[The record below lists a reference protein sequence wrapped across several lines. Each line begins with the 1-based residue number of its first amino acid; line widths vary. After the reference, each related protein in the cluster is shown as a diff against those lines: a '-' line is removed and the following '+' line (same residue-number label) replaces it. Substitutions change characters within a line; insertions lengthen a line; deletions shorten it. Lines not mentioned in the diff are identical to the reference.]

1 MSPHQLIRQ
10 AAAGAQI
17 NDILARA
24 AQQRR
29 RLPGRQQRPRML
41 IASARGRRPNLPMSA
56 NDRWRSAS
64 DVVPL
69 WYHVVMAM
77 NLRLDDEDSALLK
90 ALAEAEHVSL
100 HEAALRAIRRS
111 ARELAH
117 TDRVREATA
126 EMLDRWGEVLD
137 RLGHA

>member
-1 MSPHQLIRQ
+1 MDPRHNRTRRQ
-10 AAAGAQI
+10 A
-17 NDILARA
+17 D
-24 AQQRR
+24 
-29 RLPGRQQRPRML
+29 GRTQSGQPTSGSADERM
-41 IASARGRRPNLPMSA
+41 GRRACRIS
-56 NDRWRSAS
+56 
-64 DVVPL
+64 VVPL
-69 WYHVVMAM
+69 WYHSVVAM

-126 EMLDRWGEVLD
+126 EMLGRWGEVLD
-137 RLGHA
+137 RLGRA

>member
-1 MSPHQLIRQ
+1 MSTPHPGHAHV
-10 AAAGAQI
+10 AAATQTGKP
-17 NDILARA
+17 ARQLHELGGVVA
-24 AQQRR
+24 VPAGQGDRQRD
-29 RLPGRQQRPRML
+29 
-41 IASARGRRPNLPMSA
+41 ASAADTHSCDEREGWIA
-56 NDRWRSAS
+56 AGF

-77 NLRLDDEDSALLK
+77 NLRLDDDDSALLK

-126 EMLDRWGEVLD
+126 EMLDRWGGVLD
-137 RLGHA
+137 RLGRA

>member
-1 MSPHQLIRQ
+1 MPNALLPVEHRHVPDLPLLPHQVQTSRK
-10 AAAGAQI
+10 AGF
-17 NDILARA
+17 
-24 AQQRR
+24 
-29 RLPGRQQRPRML
+29 
-41 IASARGRRPNLPMSA
+41 
-56 NDRWRSAS
+56 

-77 NLRLDDEDSALLK
+77 NLRLDDDDSALLK

-126 EMLDRWGEVLD
+126 EMLDRWGGVLD
-137 RLGHA
+137 RLGRV

>member
-1 MSPHQLIRQ
+1 
-10 AAAGAQI
+10 
-17 NDILARA
+17 
-24 AQQRR
+24 
-29 RLPGRQQRPRML
+29 
-41 IASARGRRPNLPMSA
+41 
-56 NDRWRSAS
+56 
-64 DVVPL
+64 
-69 WYHVVMAM
+69 MAM

-126 EMLDRWGEVLD
+126 EMLDRWGGVLD
-137 RLGHA
+137 RLGRACVIRLRAPNTSAWRICWTW